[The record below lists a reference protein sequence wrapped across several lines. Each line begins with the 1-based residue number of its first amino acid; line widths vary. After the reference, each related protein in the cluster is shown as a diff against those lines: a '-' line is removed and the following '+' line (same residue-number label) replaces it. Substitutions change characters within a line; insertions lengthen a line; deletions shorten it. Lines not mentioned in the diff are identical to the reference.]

1 MALKK
6 SQLYSSLWQ
15 SCDELRSG
23 MDASQYKDYVLTLL
37 FMKYVSAKYAGK
49 SDAVIEVSK
58 GSSFADMVKLKDD
71 KEIGDKMNKV
81 VGALVKANS
90 PDLDFLINATDFN
103 DEDKLGRGQEMQD
116 RLSKLVAIFDGLDF
130 RANRAEGDD
139 LLGDAY
145 EYLMR
150 HFATESGKSTGQFY
164 TSAEVSRIIAQVV
177 GIGWQTKPSDSIDDW
192 DGEHRWYGAPSVGNA
207 NFFRVEH
214 R

>member
-177 GIGWQTKPSDSIDDW
+177 GIGRQTKPSDSIDDW

>member
-15 SCDELRSG
+15 SCDELRRG

-37 FMKYVSAKYAGK
+37 FMKYVSDKYAGK
-49 SDAVIEVSK
+49 SDAVIEVPK

-90 PDLDFLINATDFN
+90 PNLDFLINATDFN
-103 DEDKLGRGQEMQD
+103 DEDKFGRGQEMQD

-177 GIGWQTKPSDSIDDW
+177 GIGRQTKPSDSIDDW